1 MWQSTV
7 HGSWPQK
14 MSWKKFQETILV
26 FLHLPCYWFPT
37 GGCVIDTNT
46 PCLAVMALSAE
57 NPLTSIMHSCIPIPE
72 SFPCPSWTANTWKRG
87 LVTFF
92 FFFFMHSSQ
101 HGVKIKTNYKTEFS
115 ESRTIKEKYISP
127 QQEMVRSSI
136 YLSATLH
143 SRMDQEEILTYNLF
157 SQGTGG
163 KKAQNNRKKHRKIQG
178 GICIY
183 LLVRRLS
190 TVQKEEKNGEDR
202 RSKKKLFKEI

>member
-1 MWQSTV
+1 
-7 HGSWPQK
+7 
-14 MSWKKFQETILV
+14 
-26 FLHLPCYWFPT
+26 
-37 GGCVIDTNT
+37 
-46 PCLAVMALSAE
+46 
-57 NPLTSIMHSCIPIPE
+57 
-72 SFPCPSWTANTWKRG
+72 
-87 LVTFF
+87 
-92 FFFFMHSSQ
+92 
-101 HGVKIKTNYKTEFS
+101 
-115 ESRTIKEKYISP
+115 
-127 QQEMVRSSI
+127 MVRSSI

-163 KKAQNNRKKHRKIQG
+163 KKAQNNGKKHRKIQG